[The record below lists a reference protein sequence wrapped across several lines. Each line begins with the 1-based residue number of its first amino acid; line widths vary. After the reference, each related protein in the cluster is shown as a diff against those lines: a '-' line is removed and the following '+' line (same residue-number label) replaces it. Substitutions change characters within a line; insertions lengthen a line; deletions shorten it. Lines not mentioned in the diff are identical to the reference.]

1 MQETY
6 LDAAVIDNNHF
17 IQAILLYEDRI
28 QTEH

>member
-17 IQAILLYEDRI
+17 FQAILLYEDRI